1 MSPGG
6 RPVANRR
13 RSTLLILVGAIVF
26 VIGGGGV
33 LFVVS
38 RSGHPQTRVVAQGP
52 AAAPAASTPAVSTG
66 AGATSTPIGA
76 ASLHIPAGMVAVAVQ
91 VGSIPA
97 VNGYPVAGDK
107 VDVFGQFTKT
117 QPSGTPL
124 KVPFVQLELNNVT
137 VLAVHEPAPS
147 TTPGTTAMVLAVSPA
162 SAERLI
168 YLETYQGL
176 YTALVPAHQ
185 PAATTP
191 GRGAANILS
200 PT

>member
-1 MSPGG
+1 MTSGG

-13 RSTLLILVGAIVF
+13 RSTLLIAVGATVF
-26 VIGGGGV
+26 VLGGGGA
-33 LFVVS
+33 LFVLSHS
-38 RSGHPQTRVVAQGP
+38 RHPQTRVVAQATP
-52 AAAPAASTPAVSTG
+52 PAPAAGTATASTG
-66 AGATSTPIGA
+66 TGVTSTPIGA

-147 TTPGTTAMVLAVSPA
+147 TTAGTTAMVLAVSPA

-168 YLETYQGL
+168 YLETYEGL

-191 GRGAANILS
+191 GRGAANILA
-200 PT
+200 PA